1 MEHLHAHVCHQSVM
15 VVAAPIPTTTVVL
28 LSCAIEV
35 RNESYRV
42 TGWPGGPAGLVG
54 YDCWASFTKLC
65 VNVCSFLHHLGSKRV
80 GSTHKAFDV
89 CLQWE
94 DVYDLA
100 KFVGMRLPSEY
111 SLEMIE
117 GPLHSEETS
126 ERTERHFHDKVYK
139 TLSPEIC
146 FCYAWSLQSSFWTR
160 GSTMC
165 GRQSLI
171 SWWWYWAMIS
181 IILLSGIKFVGEFS
195 ATFSP
200 LLQEHLSNI
209 AT

>member
-28 LSCAIEV
+28 LSCAVEV
-35 RNESYRV
+35 RNEA
-42 TGWPGGPAGLVG
+42 TGLQDDQVALLGWLAMI
-54 YDCWASFTKLC
+54 CWASFTKLC

-139 TLSPEIC
+139 TL
-146 FCYAWSLQSSFWTR
+146 
-160 GSTMC
+160 
-165 GRQSLI
+165 
-171 SWWWYWAMIS
+171 
-181 IILLSGIKFVGEFS
+181 FS
-195 ATFSP
+195 
-200 LLQEHLSNI
+200 
-209 AT
+209 